1 MAYKVVY
8 PNNAILDYYF
18 HYFSHISFIKK
29 LMRAATGSTNSHVR
43 VTPSETLKWKVDVPH
58 PEEQQKIADALSA
71 IDAKIAA
78 VAGQIE
84 QAEAFKRGLLQK
96 MFV

>member
-1 MAYKVVY
+1 MVINLYDEAVARKLFVY
-8 PNNAILDYYF
+8 QLLKITNWRYLITGSGQPQITGE
-18 HYFSHISFIKK
+18 IKK
-29 LMRAATGSTNSHVR
+29 HKFL
-43 VTPSETLKWKVDVPH
+43 LPH

-78 VAGQIE
+78 VAGQIAQLE
-84 QAEAFKRGLLQK
+84 SFKRGLLQK